1 MQAHG
6 CWCINNGSTME
17 AWTGSWNEPGR
28 TIHEFEV
35 VIPRELKH
43 ANALRDCPRAMQLWE
58 LMVPDKIKMEF
69 FSMDLAVWIVL
80 AGKAIGQSVIAVFGF

>member
-1 MQAHG
+1 
-6 CWCINNGSTME
+6 ME
-17 AWTGSWNEPGR
+17 AWTGSWIEP
-28 TIHEFEV
+28 V

-69 FSMDLAVWIVL
+69 FSVGIV
-80 AGKAIGQSVIAVFGF
+80 